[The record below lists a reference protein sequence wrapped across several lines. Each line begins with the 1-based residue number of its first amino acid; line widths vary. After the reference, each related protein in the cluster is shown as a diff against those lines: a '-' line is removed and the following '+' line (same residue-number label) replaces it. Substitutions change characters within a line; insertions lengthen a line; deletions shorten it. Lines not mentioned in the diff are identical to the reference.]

1 LVAWEEMASSAL
13 LAAGPFS
20 SQCAKASSFSMQGG
34 NQINSFRFGS
44 SESLFLSPF
53 PLSLR
58 NECVTKAT
66 GRDSRSAITAKSLNA
81 DQKKVR
87 KGGLHLGQSCRL
99 SCCFKGPLVQRPGF
113 SRQQPKRGAE
123 DEETGGFSKGLGLHE
138 GSESKRRWRTQAVST
153 DAPPQTLESEKEE
166 KKGQMNWAKQ
176 WYPVAVV
183 EDLDPKKPKGIMV
196 LGRRLV
202 LWRDQEKK

>member
-1 LVAWEEMASSAL
+1 MASSAL
-13 LAAGPFS
+13 LAAGSSS
-20 SQCAKASSFSMQGG
+20 SQCAKASFLCMQGG
-34 NQINSFRFGS
+34 DSANSFRFGS
-44 SESLFLSPF
+44 SDSPFLSPF

-58 NECVTKAT
+58 NKFVTKAT
-66 GRDSRSAITAKSLNA
+66 GSDYRSAIEAKNLNA
-81 DQKKVR
+81 GQKKVR
-87 KGGLHLGQSCRL
+87 KGGLHLGQNCRL
-99 SCCFKGPLVQRPGF
+99 SCCFKGPLVQRPGS
-113 SRQQPKRGAE
+113 SRQQQERGV
-123 DEETGGFSKGLGLHE
+123 EEKEIGGFSEGLGFHE
-138 GSESKRRWRTQAVST
+138 GSEGKRRWRTQAVST

-183 EDLDPKKPKGIMV
+183 EDLDPKKPKGIMA